1 MQTINEL
8 IPLIQQW
15 GKDKGINDPY
25 KQAMKVSEELGEL
38 NAAILKDNSLSE
50 IDGFGG
56 TLVTLIILAQ
66 IRGISLQNALNVAWN
81 EIKGRVGETRN
92 GTFIKQEDIS
102 NY

>member
-15 GKDKGINDPY
+15 GKEKGINDPY
-25 KQAMKVSEELGEL
+25 KQTLKLHEEAGEL
-38 NAAILKDNSLSE
+38 AAAVIKDRKNDAIDAVGDCIVVLAILCD
-50 IDGFGG
+50 
-56 TLVTLIILAQ
+56 IL
-66 IRGISLQNALNVAWN
+66 GINMEHALNVAWN

-92 GTFIKQEDIS
+92 GNFIKQEDI